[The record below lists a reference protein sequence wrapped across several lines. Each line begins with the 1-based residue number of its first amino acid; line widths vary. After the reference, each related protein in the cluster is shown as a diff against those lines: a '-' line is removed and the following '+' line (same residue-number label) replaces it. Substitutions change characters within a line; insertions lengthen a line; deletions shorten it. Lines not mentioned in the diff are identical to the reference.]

1 MNNRLALCLMVFLSF
16 FFISACQ
23 TSPTVSEKTVSEQ
36 KDPKLPSE
44 KLAKECLAK
53 GGTYSKQG
61 RLQAYRC
68 VMQFSDA
75 GKSCSDSSE
84 CQGSC
89 VNSDKAIEAGT
100 SNVKGTCAATDSP
113 FGCRQTIEGGVAK
126 GFLCID

>member
-1 MNNRLALCLMVFLSF
+1 MNNRLAVYLMVFLSF

-23 TSPTVSEKTVSEQ
+23 TSPTASEQTVGAQ
-36 KDPKLPSE
+36 KDPNYPSE
-44 KLAKECLAK
+44 KLVKECLAK

-68 VMQFSDA
+68 VTQFSDA
-75 GKSCSDSSE
+75 GKACSDSSE

-89 VNSDKAIEAGT
+89 LNSDTAITAGT
-100 SNVKGTCAATDSP
+100 TNVKGTCAATDSP

>member
-1 MNNRLALCLMVFLSF
+1 MNNRLAVCLMVFLSF

-23 TSPTVSEKTVSEQ
+23 TSPTASEQTVGAQ
-36 KDPKLPSE
+36 KDPNYPSE
-44 KLAKECLAK
+44 KLVKECLAK

-68 VMQFSDA
+68 VIQFSDA
-75 GKSCSDSSE
+75 GKACSDSSE

-89 VNSDKAIEAGT
+89 LNSDTAITAGT
-100 SNVKGTCAATDSP
+100 TNVKGTCAATDSP

>member
-23 TSPTVSEKTVSEQ
+23 TSLTASEQTVSEQ